1 VNKDHDRLFK
11 ELLTTFF
18 EEFIELFFPE
28 FHRRIDW
35 KSLTF
40 LTQELFSGK
49 PKRLEVDLLAKVRFL
64 DDAEMFFLIHT
75 EHQAQAQANF
85 KERMFLYFCY
95 LTSDY
100 GLPVLP
106 IAVFSYATPLR
117 AEPNSHQVRLLGQTV
132 VDFQYQVVQL
142 NRLSWRDFVRSKN
155 PIASALMARMR
166 IDIAERPLV
175 KLQCLRLIVS
185 LRLNRKK
192 LRLII
197 GFVES
202 YLELD
207 GKENLALKREM
218 AKIEPEEAKRV
229 LKLTNQWIE
238 EGKAKGIKLGEKRGE
253 KRGKAEGKAEE
264 LRKTVLNMHRMG
276 SSLEFIASVTELPRA
291 RVERLIAE
299 AASPS
304 S

>member
-28 FHRRIDW
+28 FHCRIDW

-40 LTQELFSGK
+40 LFSGK

-75 EHQAQAQANF
+75 EHQAQPQADF
-85 KERMFLYFCY
+85 EQRMFRYFCS

-117 AEPNSHQVRLLGQTV
+117 AEPNSHQLQLLDKTV
-132 VDFQYQVVQL
+132 VDFQYQVIQL
-142 NRLSWRDFVRSKN
+142 NRLSWRDFVKSKN

-218 AKIEPEEAKRV
+218 AKIEPEEAKKV

-238 EGKAKGIKLGEKRGE
+238 EGKAKGIKLGE

-299 AASPS
+299 SASPS